1 MSLFFVNRCIALNNK
16 FIGCLHQVYS
26 FLTKHSLIITLTTLQ
41 GRLTK
46 PYLLHTLDYKPWQ
59 DAFGFFYLNSFAE

>member
-26 FLTKHSLIITLTTLQ
+26 FLTKHLQIITCNNFTGKANKTIFTTHPGL
-41 GRLTK
+41 
-46 PYLLHTLDYKPWQ
+46 
-59 DAFGFFYLNSFAE
+59 